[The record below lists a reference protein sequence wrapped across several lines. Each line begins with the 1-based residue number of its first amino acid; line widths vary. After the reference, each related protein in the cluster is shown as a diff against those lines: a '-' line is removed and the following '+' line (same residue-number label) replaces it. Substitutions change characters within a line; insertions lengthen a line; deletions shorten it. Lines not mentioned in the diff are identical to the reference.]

1 MAGRGLR
8 FWVNS
13 ESRRKKRGARMH
25 HKYDLFEKFPDGS
38 SLWRACVVGLDGTR
52 RHMRDLAQYSP
63 NQFYAM
69 HLVTGKIVTHEHAQG
84 GIIVLPRAGRRS
96 RSAVA

>member
-1 MAGRGLR
+1 
-8 FWVNS
+8 
-13 ESRRKKRGARMH
+13 MH